1 MTMEY
6 HEAAAMFPF
15 LEGKDFEEFKADI
28 ARHGLK
34 EPIVLLGGKILDGR
48 NRYRAILEIEDEAIQ
63 PEFVEYTG
71 DQAPEDFVR
80 SKNLYRRHLTAS
92 QRAMNAARA
101 RPAFEEEAKGRQKK
115 GKGPDDSGGRGR
127 KKTLASKDAKVSTSR
142 KAGDRGRASTAAGKA
157 AKVSSASV
165 DRARTVLEHGADE
178 LIEMVDQGSV
188 SVAAAAKLAAKRSG
202 TQQKALVLKG
212 PKAVREA
219 ATKSR
224 NKGKPRKSKDSR
236 DALTV
241 AESILADLEKLIGY
255 VKASD
260 RGTPGVRDNVIV
272 NMRLAK
278 KYVSASRK
286 LFA

>member
-1 MTMEY
+1 MEF
-6 HEAAAMFPF
+6 HSAAAMFPF
-15 LEGKDFEEFKADI
+15 LEGRDFEEFKADI

-63 PEFVEYTG
+63 PEFLEYTG

-101 RPAFEEEAKGRQKK
+101 RPAFEEEAKQAMSEGGTK
-115 GKGPDDSGGRGR
+115 GKRG
-127 KKTLASKDAKVSTSR
+127 KSKNKGASKDAPLSPR
-142 KAGDRGRASTAAGKA
+142 KASDRGRASMAAGKA
-157 AKVSSASV
+157 AKVSPASV

-202 TQQKALVLKG
+202 TQQKALVEKG

-219 ATKSR
+219 VAKTQ

-241 AESILADLEKLIGY
+241 AEGILNDLEKLIGY
-255 VKASD
+255 VKKSD
-260 RGTPGVRDNVIV
+260 KGTPSVRDNVIV

-286 LFA
+286 LFS